1 MPLKY
6 LIVVCFVFSMTT
18 GRLLDAANKQRGTS
32 RVGSSLKS
40 GVEQTKKTSK
50 EDVPTVSWAEIKI
63 SGSLP
68 EGPSLP
74 GLFGELGETM
84 NRLFERLDA
93 AADDNDIKGIILKI
107 DNPSLASGG
116 IHELRRKILA
126 VRESGKPVYAFLETA
141 MTADY
146 LVATACDKIFMPE
159 PGMLLMTGMRAEVS
173 FYRNLLDKLDIQAD
187 ILRVGKFKSAAEPY
201 TRTEMS
207 PEFKQEI
214 EELLDDRFSAVI
226 NMIAKSRGL
235 KPDQVKNA
243 IDSGPHSP
251 ASAVKLGLIDA
262 IHYPDEIEQIVL
274 GGKKDLEFKL
284 VKRYGKKKVD
294 TDFEGF
300 TGLMKMMELLMGT
313 EPRGRRSKAPQIAV
327 IYASGAIMPGH
338 GTSGP
343 FGENMIGSD
352 SMVAT
357 INKAAANERV
367 KAIVLRVNS
376 PGGSALA
383 SDLIWRALDRVD
395 KPIVVSMADVAASGG
410 YYISM
415 GADHIFA
422 EPGTV
427 TGSIGVVGGK
437 LAFEGL
443 FKKLGITTSVVSR
456 GKNSGALSLNSPF
469 TDSERAAMQ
478 KMMDEIYDIFT
489 RKAAQGRGMDLEK
502 LKSLAGG
509 RVYTGRMAVENG
521 LVDELGTLEDA
532 IAKATELAGLD
543 ADDNIQRLLLPKPTS
558 PFEQLFGPIDAETK
572 VSKIPQS
579 LEELLP
585 AELSM
590 HLKNALMMEKL
601 SASDPRLLMM
611 PFHLEFK

>member
-1 MPLKY
+1 MFRKY
-6 LIVVCFVFSMTT
+6 VMSFSLAFLIAAGGLS
-18 GRLLDAANKQRGTS
+18 DAANKPRGAS
-32 RVGSSLKS
+32 RVGSGVKS
-40 GVEQTKKTSK
+40 AAEKSKKGEK
-50 EDVPTVSWAEIKI
+50 ENVPTIKWAEIKI

-74 GLFGELGETM
+74 GLFGEIGQTM

-93 AADDNDIKGIILKI
+93 AAQDDEIQGIALKI

-116 IHELRRKILA
+116 IHELRSKILE
-126 VRESGKPVYAFLETA
+126 VRRSGKPVYAFLETA

-173 FYRNLLDKLDIQAD
+173 FYRNLLDKLDIKAD

-207 PEFKQEI
+207 PEFRQEI
-214 EELLDDRFSAVI
+214 EELLDDRFAAI
-226 NMIAKSRGL
+226 IKIIAESRRL
-235 KPDQVKNA
+235 KPEQVKHA
-243 IDSGPHSP
+243 IDNGPHTP
-251 ASAVKLGLIDA
+251 ASALRSGLIDA
-262 IHYPDEIEQIVL
+262 VRYSDELEQMVL
-274 GGKKDLEFKL
+274 KGKKGIEFKL
-284 VKRYGKKKVD
+284 VKRYGRKKVD
-294 TDFEGF
+294 TNFEGF
-300 TGLMKMMELLMGT
+300 SGMMKMMELLMGA
-313 EPRGRRSKAPQIAV
+313 EPRGRKSKSPLIAV
-327 IYASGAIMPGH
+327 IYASGAIMPGN

-343 FGENMIGSD
+343 FGDNMIGGD

-383 SDLIWRALDRVD
+383 SDLIWRALEKVE
-395 KPIVVSMADVAASGG
+395 KPVVVSMADVAASGG

-437 LAFEGL
+437 LAFDGL
-443 FKKLGITTSVVSR
+443 FKKIGITTSVISR
-456 GKNSGALSLNSPF
+456 GKNSGALSMTSPF

-478 KMMDEIYDIFT
+478 KMMNEIYEIFT
-489 RKAAQGRGMDLEK
+489 RKAAQGRGMELNK
-502 LKSLAGG
+502 LKALAGG
-509 RVYTGRMAVENG
+509 RIYTGRMAVENG

-532 IAKATELAGLD
+532 ILKATQLAGFDEEDELE
-543 ADDNIQRLLLPKPTS
+543 RLLLPKPTS
-558 PFEQLFGPIDAETK
+558 PFEQFFGPIDAGVKSAEL
-572 VSKIPQS
+572 PGA
-579 LEELLP
+579 LESIFP
-585 AELSM
+585 AELSAQI
-590 HLKNALMMEKL
+590 KKALLINKI

-611 PFHLEFK
+611 PFDLQFK

>member
-1 MPLKY
+1 MPLKF
-6 LIVVCFVFSMTT
+6 LMILSLTFLVTAGGVI
-18 GRLLDAANKQRGTS
+18 DAANKPRGTS
-32 RVGSSLKS
+32 RVGSGVKS
-40 GVEQTKKTSK
+40 AAGKAK
-50 EDVPTVSWAEIKI
+50 EAEKESIPTVSWAEIKI

-74 GLFGELGETM
+74 GLFGEIGQTM

-93 AADDNDIKGIILKI
+93 AAKDNKIKGIVLKI
-107 DNPSLASGG
+107 NNPSLASGG
-116 IHELRRKILA
+116 IHELRTKILE
-126 VRESGKPVYAFLETA
+126 VRKSGKPVYAFLETA

-214 EELLDDRFSAVI
+214 EELLDDRFAAII
-226 NMIAKSRGL
+226 NIIAKSRGL
-235 KPDQVKNA
+235 KPEQVKNG
-243 IDSGPHSP
+243 IDTGPHTP
-251 ASAVKLGLIDA
+251 TSAVKIGLIDA
-262 IHYPDEIEQIVL
+262 VRYSDELEQIVL
-274 GGKKDLEFKL
+274 GGKKGVEFKL
-284 VKRYGKKKVD
+284 IKRYGKKKVD
-294 TDFEGF
+294 TNFEGF
-300 TGLMKMMELLMGT
+300 AGMMKMMELLMGA
-313 EPRGRRSKAPQIAV
+313 EPRGRRSKDPQIAI
-327 IYASGAIMPGH
+327 IYASGAIMPGN
-338 GTSGP
+338 GSSGM
-343 FGENMIGSD
+343 FGDNMIGGD
-352 SMVAT
+352 SMVKT

-383 SDLIWRALDRVD
+383 SDLIWRALEKVD

-437 LAFEGL
+437 LAFDGL
-443 FKKLGITTSVVSR
+443 FKKLGITTSVISR
-456 GKNSGALSLNSPF
+456 GKNSGALSMTSPF
-469 TDSERAAMQ
+469 TDTERVAMQ
-478 KMMDEIYDIFT
+478 KMMNEIYEIFT
-489 RKAAQGRGMDLEK
+489 RKAAQGRGMDINK
-502 LKSLAGG
+502 LKALAGG
-509 RVYTGRMAVENG
+509 RIYTGRMAVENG
-521 LVDELGTLEDA
+521 LIDELGTLEDA
-532 IAKATELAGLD
+532 ILKATQLAGLD
-543 ADDNIQRLLLPKPTS
+543 EDDNIQRLLLPKPTS
-558 PFEQLFGPIDAETK
+558 PFEQFFGPIDAGVKTTRL
-572 VSKIPQS
+572 PQS
-579 LEELLP
+579 LESFLP
-585 AELSM
+585 AELSL
-590 HLKNALMMEKL
+590 HIKNALMIDKL

-611 PFHLEFK
+611 PFHIQFK